1 MVPFEKFE
9 KMFLKAWAK
18 PKIDPWNWQ
27 RSVLKSVFQERLTDR
42 LKLEQCQYMHT
53 YLYMHTYA
61 QIFINWR
68 YYQPRI
74 YLKLL
79 L

>member
-42 LKLEQCQYMHT
+42 FIYKLTLLSTKNLLEIT
-53 YLYMHTYA
+53 
-61 QIFINWR
+61 IV
-68 YYQPRI
+68 
-74 YLKLL
+74 KLL
-79 L
+79 